1 MKRLLRWL
9 WLPLACGVLWAGY
22 YGLARPARGPVAGIS
37 GGSSGRGSAPRATPV
52 AAAAATRSDFG
63 IYLTGLGNVTPFNTV
78 TVKSLVDGEL
88 INVAFE
94 EGQSIHQGDLLAEI
108 DPRPFQV
115 QLEQA
120 QSQLAKDQAQV
131 GQAEA
136 NLVRDTAQQ
145 KYAKAE
151 ADRYARLV
159 VKGAVARDQ
168 GEQWQS
174 NAEALAGSLTAD
186 QAAINS
192 AKAQV
197 AADQAAIHN
206 AQLQLVYSRIT
217 SPLTGR
223 IGLRLVDRGN
233 IIHTASQTG
242 IAVIT
247 QLQPIAVVF
256 NIAEDHLPDVVA
268 KMHSGSQLTVEVWD
282 RDRTKKLANGI
293 LLTIDNQVDQTSGTV
308 RFKASVPNEGEA
320 LFPNQFVNVRLL
332 LDTRRD
338 VLTVPASAIQHSPDS
353 TFVYVVKPNSTVE
366 VRRVTAPASEGDR
379 ALVEKGLAE
388 GELVVTEG
396 LDRLQP
402 GALVAPVRKDPVLPA
417 SGARSGSVLKD
428 AS

>member
-9 WLPLACGVLWAGY
+9 WLPLACGVLLAGY
-22 YGLARPARGPVAGIS
+22 YGLARPTRAPVAGKS
-37 GGSSGRGSAPRATPV
+37 GGPSGRGNAPRPTPV
-52 AAAAATRSDFG
+52 ATAAATRSDFG
-63 IYLTGLGNVTPFNTV
+63 VYLTGLGNVTPFNTV

-94 EGQSIHQGDLLAEI
+94 EGQAVRQGDLLAEI

-120 QSQLAKDQAQV
+120 QSQLAKDQSQV

-151 ADRYARLV
+151 ADRYGRLV
-159 VKGAVARDQ
+159 SKGVIARDQ
-168 GEQWQS
+168 GEQLQS
-174 NAEALAGSLTAD
+174 NADALAGTLIAD

-206 AQLQLVYSRIT
+206 AQLQLVYARIT

-268 KMHSGSQLTVEVWD
+268 KMHGGGPLPVEVWD
-282 RDRTKKLANGI
+282 RDRTKKLANGT

-308 RFKASVPNEGEA
+308 RFKASVPNGDEA

-332 LDTRRD
+332 LDTRQD
-338 VLTVPASAIQHSPDS
+338 VVTVPTAAIQHSPDS
-353 TFVYVVKPNSTVE
+353 TFVYVVRPNNSVE
-366 VRRVTAPASEGDR
+366 VRRVTASATEGDH
-379 ALVEKGLAE
+379 AMVEKGLAE

-396 LDRLQP
+396 IDRLQP
-402 GALVAPVRKDPVLPA
+402 GALVVPVRKDVATPVRGRPA
-417 SGARSGSVLKD
+417 KK